1 MTFPKTICKFSTFFV
16 LIAAIQFS
24 CNKQVYINAMRPA
37 EITFP
42 AHVNTILLV
51 DRTEF
56 ERKGLGIVEGIL
68 TGEMIGEDKAGLQ
81 EAMNAF
87 QQQLMASPRFKLKRA
102 NEILTGNSMTAAF
115 PIPIEWNTI
124 ENLCR
129 SYGAD
134 AVVAVEIFDTDFLVT
149 NGKRDVMREVV
160 ERDGTK
166 RQVKAVEFFAE
177 GAGNAKIGFRLY
189 DPKDRTIADQQL
201 FSPTNTWTATGITLQ
216 EAMSRLMQRPEATRY
231 VSRMAG
237 ATYAT
242 KIAPMPIQLSR
253 FYYSKSKS
261 APEVGQGARQ
271 AEVGQWETAI
281 QTWLGG
287 LSSPTDP
294 KDAGKLAYNLAV
306 GYEVLGD
313 FDNAKEWASRAYVD
327 YGNKKGRI
335 YNTLLDQRL
344 RELDILSQQGVNN

>member
-1 MTFPKTICKFSTFFV
+1 MTSPNTNFRFSAFLF
-16 LIAAIQFS
+16 LLAAIQFS
-24 CNKQVYINAMRPA
+24 CNKQVYINTMRPA

-68 TGEMIGEDKAGLQ
+68 TGEMPGEDKAGLQ

-87 QQQLMASPRFKLKRA
+87 QQQLMTSPRFQLKRA
-102 NEILTGNSMTAAF
+102 NEVLKGNSMTGAF
-115 PIPIEWNTI
+115 PDPLDWNTI
-124 ENLCR
+124 QRLCR

-134 AVVAVEIFDTDFLVT
+134 AVVAIEIFDTDFIVT

-160 ERDGTK
+160 EKDGTK

-177 GAGNAKIGFRLY
+177 GVGNAKIGFRLY
-189 DPKDRTIADQQL
+189 DPKERTIADQQL
-201 FSPTNTWTATGITLQ
+201 FNPSNTWNTVGNTLTD
-216 EAMSRLMQRPEATRY
+216 AMGKLMQKSDATRY

-237 ATYAT
+237 STYAS
-242 KIAPMPIQLSR
+242 KIAPMPVQLSR

-261 APEVGQGARQ
+261 VPEVGQGARQ
-271 AEVGQWETAI
+271 AEVGQWEAAI
-281 QTWLGG
+281 QTWRRR
-287 LSSPTDP
+287 LSSPTET

-313 FDNAKEWASRAYVD
+313 FDKAKEWASRAYVD
-327 YGNKKGRI
+327 YGNKKGRS
-335 YNTLLDQRL
+335 YNSLLDQRL
-344 RELDILSQQGVNN
+344 RELDILSQQGVND